1 MADAAGDR
9 VAADAA
15 GDRAVADAGVPMEAG
30 AAATVAASA
39 AAAAAAAAA
48 AHSCCAAESQPAAQD
63 EAGVQNRG
71 EASAQPSAGSLDRQ
85 LGGGRMLQCSF
96 PHDARCRLQEVR
108 ATLECTL
115 L

>member
-1 MADAAGDR
+1 M
-9 VAADAA
+9 AADA
-15 GDRAVADAGVPMEAG
+15 MEARAAATV

-48 AHSCCAAESQPAAQD
+48 SYRCCAAESQPAAQD

-71 EASAQPSAGSLDRQ
+71 EASAHPRAGSLDRQ
-85 LGGGRMLQCSF
+85 LGGGPTLQCSF
-96 PHDARCRLQEVR
+96 PHAARCRLQEVR
-108 ATLECTL
+108 AALECTL